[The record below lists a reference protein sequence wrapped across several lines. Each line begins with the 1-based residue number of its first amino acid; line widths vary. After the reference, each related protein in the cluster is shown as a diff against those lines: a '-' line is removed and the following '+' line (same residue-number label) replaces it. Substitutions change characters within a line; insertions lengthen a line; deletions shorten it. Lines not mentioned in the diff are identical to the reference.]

1 MTTAVVEKKG
11 KAAKT
16 AKKADVPAGFRLLRG
31 KLVPIGIRR
40 PVTVRIASLEEKL
53 AKLDDKYATDR
64 QKIEEH
70 IEKLRSSGFK
80 AVQRAEIETDAAALV
95 AEKGV
100 DAAAAELAEQLK
112 ILRAKFK
119 AVKAKSTDE

>member
-70 IEKLRSSGFK
+70 IEGKP
-80 AVQRAEIETDAAALV
+80 
-95 AEKGV
+95 
-100 DAAAAELAEQLK
+100 
-112 ILRAKFK
+112 
-119 AVKAKSTDE
+119 